1 MQPHSSTT
9 PFGRRSLTLAHVAT
23 QATAKARPPDKAV
36 HKWQVFR
43 AICTAKAR
51 IGVSERA
58 LAVLDALLSFH
69 PETTL
74 SGEGLIVFPSNQQ
87 LALRAHGMPP
97 ATLRRHLAALVDC
110 GLIIRRDS
118 PNGKRFARKG
128 QGGTIEMAFGF
139 DLGPLVARAEEFEA
153 WAEEV
158 RAEERALRLVRE
170 RITLCRRD
178 IAKMIATGVEE
189 GVPTRRAGRG
199 PSDWTEVHGL
209 YRSILDRIPRTAAR
223 EELEPIANDLTLL
236 AAEIL
241 TLLESHVKTSN
252 SSASESQTER
262 HIQNSNP
269 NPLIDLEPGSQES
282 RGHEVRASRGTLETS
297 TTGISPRDG
306 ARGLPGYR
314 GLRQGRNFEL
324 ARFAGDCGGGALDAG
339 DQSQRLGGGAIGHG
353 GTARRDRRRR
363 DPAARRG
370 NHQRRRLPQ
379 GTDAKSRGRRI
390 HPRADADGV
399 DRQQETRKEEGY
411 LLKSEQRR
419 ANSTSSSPSTERR
432 SSPSSNCMK
441 RWRAARRATS
451 CAA

>member
-1 MQPHSSTT
+1 MQSHVSTT

-51 IGVSERA
+51 LGVSERA

-69 PETTL
+69 PETAL

-128 QGGTIEMAFGF
+128 RSGTIEMAFGF
-139 DLGPLVARAEEFEA
+139 DLSPLVARAEEFEA
-153 WAEEV
+153 WAEDV
-158 RAEERALRLVRE
+158 LAEERALRLVRE

-189 GVPTRRAGRG
+189 GVPTRRAGQG
-199 PSDWTEVHGL
+199 PSDWTEIHGL
-209 YRSILDRIPRTAAR
+209 YRSILDRVPRTAAR

-269 NPLIDLEPGSQES
+269 NSLIDLEPRFQES
-282 RGHEVRASRGTLETS
+282 RGPTSEPQPERSRPPQQGFPLGMVLEACPDIVDYAKG
-297 TTGISPRDG
+297 GISNWRDLQST
-306 ARGLPGYR
+306 AAVVRSM
-314 GLRQGRNFEL
+314 LRISPSAWEAAQSVMGEL
-324 ARFAGDCGGGALDAG
+324 
-339 DQSQRLGGGAIGHG
+339 
-353 GTARRDRRRR
+353 
-363 DPAARRG
+363 PAAIVVAAILQRG
-370 NHQRRRLPQ
+370 AAITSAGGYLREL
-379 GTDAKSRGRRI
+379 
-390 HPRADADGV
+390 
-399 DRQQETRKEEGY
+399 TRKAEAGQFSLGPMLMALVAGRKRE
-411 LLKSEQRR
+411 KRR
-419 ANSTSSSPSTERR
+419 A
-432 SSPSSNCMK
+432 
-441 RWRAARRATS
+441 
-451 CAA
+451 